1 MSMNERIEPAAAD
14 PDWAA
19 WIDGSLC
26 SGREAAVPVWDRAF
40 LYGDGCFEG
49 MRVRDGLLFRP
60 QDHLARLGRS
70 AAALDVRLQWRPDQI
85 IAAIAQVMAAN
96 ELTDAHVRV
105 IVSRG
110 ASAPGGLDP
119 RQATRPRVVVI
130 AYPLP
135 LRERPAR
142 IMISSITRKAP
153 RSVDAGIKSLNSLDA
168 ILAKQQ
174 AIAAGMDDAF
184 MLDGDGTIAEATTAN
199 VFVVRDGRVATP
211 TTRAALPGIT
221 RRTVIELLREA
232 DIEIVER
239 DVTWGELYCADE
251 CFLTGTAAGIVPVA
265 AVDGREPAAAPG
277 AVTTLVRDA
286 FQRAVARPDLTV
298 DLTRLGTEPAAVE

>member
-1 MSMNERIEPAAAD
+1 MSMNEGTDPAAAD
-14 PDWAA
+14 PEWAA

-26 SGREAAVPVWDRAF
+26 SGRGAAVPVWDRAF

-49 MRVRDGLLFRP
+49 MRVRGGLLFRP
-60 QDHLARLGRS
+60 QDHLARLRRS
-70 AAALDVRLQWRPDQI
+70 AAALGVQLQWRPDQL
-85 IAAIAQVMAAN
+85 IAAVAQVMAAN

-119 RQATRPRVVVI
+119 RPATRPRVVVI

-135 LRERPAR
+135 LRERPVR
-142 IMISSITRKAP
+142 VMISSITRKAP

-174 AIAAGMDDAF
+174 ANAAGMDDAF
-184 MLDGDGTIAEATTAN
+184 MLDGDGTIAEATTTN

-232 DIEIVER
+232 DVEIVER

-251 CFLTGTAAGIVPVA
+251 CFLTGTAAGIVPVS

-277 AVTTLVRDA
+277 QITTLVSEAYARTVTRADLTIDLA
-286 FQRAVARPDLTV
+286 QQRA
-298 DLTRLGTEPAAVE
+298 EPAAAE